1 MDFMGFVENPENR
14 PMLIAAVVSGLA
26 TLYMFD
32 VGAPMK
38 EITWQDFRVN
48 YLERG
53 IVREMG

>member
-1 MDFMGFVENPENR
+1 
-14 PMLIAAVVSGLA
+14 MLIAGLVSGLA

-53 IVREMG
+53 IVRSVCGIYCMQ